1 MFHLFKRA
9 YLEFDYKFDS
19 IGYKMLMA
27 TDLYNL
33 FPMPTDICIL
43 PSVGTFDELLANN
56 FENDVEQFWQYMYEA
71 DHKLIA
77 YLKTDVTE
85 RLLIQYAKSI
95 FQYASE
101 QDVYLLYKSMV
112 ESVRVRSYIQV
123 NAPDTRH
130 QMVRDT
136 FKMKSFEEFKV
147 IYDAQ
152 PVSNFLR
159 NVINKQD
166 VSFEY
171 LLPDYL
177 YHGEESLCKEEILD
191 RVRIISIDNWRDEL
205 EQLRLE
211 TMFGFLDMGVIDP
224 DSNFEIGNV
233 EDQLKNSST
242 LNWMVDENFS
252 AEPSY
257 ITSNYDYNN
266 LVNQWHSLERIWVPD
281 HTGNEDMFE
290 VNQMLMAEDW
300 EGLLHRDIN
309 RNFGC
314 LYTFELF
321 REKSNQ
327 IFSTYCYRKKRQN
340 LTADLAPF
348 RLY

>member
-19 IGYKMLMA
+19 VGYKMLMA

-33 FPMPTDICIL
+33 FPMPSDVCIL
-43 PSVGTFDELLANN
+43 PSVGTFDELLAAN

-101 QDVYLLYKSMV
+101 QDVYLVYKSIV
-112 ESVRVRSYIQV
+112 ESVRVRSYIQA
-123 NAPDTRH
+123 NAPDMRH
-130 QMVRDT
+130 RMLRDT
-136 FKMKSFEEFKV
+136 FNMKSFEEFKV

-159 NVINKQD
+159 NIVNKQD
-166 VSFEY
+166 LSFEY

-177 YHGEESLCKEEILD
+177 YHRDQSTVKNEILD
-191 RVRIISIDNWRDEL
+191 RVRIISIDNWMDEI

-211 TMFGFLDMGVIDP
+211 ILFGFLDVDAVDP
-224 DSNFEIGNV
+224 TMNV
-233 EDQLKNSST
+233 EVGTLETQLKNSEC
-242 LNWMVDENFS
+242 LKWMTDENFS
-252 AEPSY
+252 ADPAY
-257 ITSNYDYNN
+257 IREHYNYLD
-266 LVNQWHSLERIWVPD
+266 LVEQWRRMYEIWG
-281 HTGNEDMFE
+281 TQEDMRE
-290 VNQMLMAEDW
+290 VNDLIMAEDW
-300 EGLLHRDIN
+300 ETLLDRDMS

-314 LYTFELF
+314 LFTFEIF

-327 IFSTYCYRKKRQN
+327 VFATHCYRKQRNNQI
-340 LTADLAPF
+340 ADLSPF
-348 RLY
+348 RLN